1 MTWIE
6 WCRVGA
12 AVLVLLSAL
21 RFCILYNKKTGGTW
35 RNSVFGVHM
44 MVFSGA
50 FVVYFGYAILS
61 LLVLPESW
69 RPYSGT
75 VLFLSLAW
83 LFAWRTRILN
93 HAQREKVDDASSR
106 G

>member
-1 MTWIE
+1 MSWIE

-12 AVLVLLSAL
+12 ALLVLLAAL
-21 RFCILYNKKTGGTW
+21 RFCVLYHRKTKGDW
-35 RNSVFGVHM
+35 RNNPYGVHM

-50 FVVYFGYAILS
+50 FVLYFAYAILS

-75 VLFLSLAW
+75 VLFLSLAG
-83 LFAWRTRILN
+83 LFWWRARLLRA
-93 HAQREKVDDASSR
+93 AQREKVQ
-106 G
+106 